1 MLIPILDPCL
11 DDVLLL
17 IFIQL
22 DDPASL
28 SATSKR
34 FRRISQESY
43 TRALYFITR
52 YGHQHAM
59 YWALGRGKLVDKQ
72 MLDVSNTCAG
82 PSFVGVTQSTLL
94 ISLCIE

>member
-1 MLIPILDPCL
+1 MHCVLIIIFSLKT

-17 IFIQL
+17 IFVQL
-22 DDPASL
+22 DDPAAL

-34 FRRISQESY
+34 LHRISKEPY

-52 YGHQHAM
+52 YGHQYAM

-72 MLDVSNTCAG
+72 MLDVSAG
-82 PSFVGVTQSTLL
+82 
-94 ISLCIE
+94 